1 MDQELRGVNQFNQR
15 REIFTS
21 TALHSLRHPT
31 TVTSTHSHS
40 HRNRRLPLPSPQAPG
55 ASSSMAFQ
63 RADPNPFKPRGM
75 NILNIPNRPVMI
87 RTMAPRRPV
96 PRNENLAI
104 VTIFPIPGNVLHFPV
119 VEEVIRDFCADRRV
133 RIREVQRCHLGQAF
147 VRFWNDYDRDNF
159 VVNSPHEF
167 DGALFTFVRHN
178 QGRNWRS
185 VTFNHECLIMLLGLP
200 EDYWADDCI
209 DAVLGPVA
217 SVISWYTETTEIN
230 TVVVTRLLVKVRV
243 VDLEDIPHFSVFSD
257 APGHQGH
264 SWTVQCEILQH
275 ENLGHEAPEEE
286 LVPQLPEDGGPML
299 YDFFG
304 LGQQVLAPILPNE
317 DNNNW
322 QQQGEQLQG
331 NQQQQDFQEGGPQ
344 QQQLPGWGEWPPQQ
358 PIQQLQLNLAGPAA
372 VVQDLNDLPMQD
384 DPMEM
389 VIDPAQGF
397 EQEVVLQIAPPEQA
411 LPNNLPAELML
422 AQVGIEVQMP
432 AQFQAMIPNEEV
444 MMDLD
449 ELQQQIDQDLDDQ
462 NANVQQIQQENVQP
476 DQALLGEEP
485 LQNNE
490 LNEAVGN
497 QEWLQPAFSLDQQ
510 NQMLQLQDL
519 QEPTEDLAQQHQG
532 MQMQEPQDPI
542 YVLNTQASADQT
554 NLDPVQSMNSILLPQ
569 QPLKNMQQPLEEQNE
584 VLGQSNVS
592 TEAVH
597 QEQDGNEESM
607 CQNVLV
613 RAESGQ
619 DISVHENAQIGMVKT
634 FFFNAPNVQ
643 NLVRQHHSAPIKSC
657 LNLNVGL
664 KERELVAVPKTW
676 APFLRALVEAPAQH
690 DWAKSLLNAG
700 LGSCLNLGSGSF
712 SSLGHDELSP
722 IPTEKMGEGAQTCL
736 MLTDG
741 PEIAKSIEEAVS
753 EEMLEGQGSTP
764 TKKRGRK
771 AKSATP
777 IVDSVVRRSNRVKA
791 NSQGFKSSCNK
802 NCLACS
808 AGIPTIPSVALR
820 KIGVELCDMKEDQL
834 DEITL
839 MGKGKLE
846 PVGKKARKVSDKK
859 GKSADEG
866 EQSKQ
871 NEDS

>member
-1 MDQELRGVNQFNQR
+1 
-15 REIFTS
+15 
-21 TALHSLRHPT
+21 
-31 TVTSTHSHS
+31 
-40 HRNRRLPLPSPQAPG
+40 
-55 ASSSMAFQ
+55 
-63 RADPNPFKPRGM
+63 
-75 NILNIPNRPVMI
+75 
-87 RTMAPRRPV
+87 
-96 PRNENLAI
+96 
-104 VTIFPIPGNVLHFPV
+104 
-119 VEEVIRDFCADRRV
+119 
-133 RIREVQRCHLGQAF
+133 
-147 VRFWNDYDRDNF
+147 
-159 VVNSPHEF
+159 
-167 DGALFTFVRHN
+167 
-178 QGRNWRS
+178 
-185 VTFNHECLIMLLGLP
+185 
-200 EDYWADDCI
+200 
-209 DAVLGPVA
+209 
-217 SVISWYTETTEIN
+217 
-230 TVVVTRLLVKVRV
+230 
-243 VDLEDIPHFSVFSD
+243 
-257 APGHQGH
+257 
-264 SWTVQCEILQH
+264 
-275 ENLGHEAPEEE
+275 
-286 LVPQLPEDGGPML
+286 
-299 YDFFG
+299 
-304 LGQQVLAPILPNE
+304 
-317 DNNNW
+317 
-322 QQQGEQLQG
+322 
-331 NQQQQDFQEGGPQ
+331 
-344 QQQLPGWGEWPPQQ
+344 
-358 PIQQLQLNLAGPAA
+358 
-372 VVQDLNDLPMQD
+372 
-384 DPMEM
+384 
-389 VIDPAQGF
+389 
-397 EQEVVLQIAPPEQA
+397 
-411 LPNNLPAELML
+411 
-422 AQVGIEVQMP
+422 
-432 AQFQAMIPNEEV
+432 
-444 MMDLD
+444 
-449 ELQQQIDQDLDDQ
+449 
-462 NANVQQIQQENVQP
+462 
-476 DQALLGEEP
+476 
-485 LQNNE
+485 
-490 LNEAVGN
+490 
-497 QEWLQPAFSLDQQ
+497 
-510 NQMLQLQDL
+510 
-519 QEPTEDLAQQHQG
+519 